1 MNYCFENCSDALE
14 SQIFFSQIF
23 SSFFCGRCS
32 MHEYCKRVRSFLV
45 LGAKNNIL
53 DTIQSITAKQAEAH
67 TKTQRHKEDWVWH
80 ASLFKKR
87 K

>member
-1 MNYCFENCSDALE
+1 
-14 SQIFFSQIF
+14 
-23 SSFFCGRCS
+23 